1 MVSFYDITKINNEN
15 KVTGII
21 KDYADKYKKSGYEF
35 SLKESNQTSKLNEVT
50 IVNSLTNNEKEKT
63 NGQKFINNKRS
74 PERRSN
80 SRTQTRTNKKR
91 KFDHTN

>member
-1 MVSFYDITKINNEN
+1 M
-15 KVTGII
+15 TGII

-35 SLKESNQTSKLNEVT
+35 SIKELNQTSKLNEVT
-50 IVNSLTNNEKEKT
+50 IVNSLTEKEKT